1 MDNVLE
7 GVAVDSSSIY
17 YNTDNTEQ
25 KWHYVNYANVSAIG
39 MVKGGFFSKF
49 KEDFNIGFLGGG
61 FILIVRELIALHL
74 D

>member
-17 YNTDNTEQ
+17 YNTEL
-25 KWHYVNYANVSAIG
+25 KGHYVNYAKVSDIG
-39 MVKGGFFSKF
+39 MAKRGFFGKF
-49 KEDFNIGFLGGG
+49 KDDFNVGFLGGR
-61 FILIVRELIALHL
+61 FILIVKELIALHF

>member
-1 MDNVLE
+1 ME

-17 YNTDNTEQ
+17 FNTEL
-25 KWHYVNYANVSAIG
+25 KRHYVNYAKASAIG

-49 KEDFNIGFLGGG
+49 KEDFNIGFLGGR